1 MLRHVR
7 IDRPL
12 TCLAAFVMAAL
23 TFGLLHAPG
32 AAQDRHYDGHR
43 QTSFYVTV
51 RDGTKLAVDLVQ
63 PTSNGEIATER
74 LPVVWMH
81 TPYNRRGSG
90 GGRAVETYPGF
101 AFRLVE
107 HGYHV
112 AVVDF
117 RGV

>member
-1 MLRHVR
+1 MVRNVR

-12 TCLAAFVMAAL
+12 TCLAACLMAVL
-23 TFGLLHAPG
+23 VPGLLHRVG
-32 AAQDRHYDGHR
+32 AAEEPRYDGHR

-63 PTSNGEIATER
+63 PTSNGNVATER

-81 TPYNRRGSG
+81 TPYNRRGSAG

-101 AFRLVE
+101 A
-107 HGYHV
+107 
-112 AVVDF
+112 
-117 RGV
+117 